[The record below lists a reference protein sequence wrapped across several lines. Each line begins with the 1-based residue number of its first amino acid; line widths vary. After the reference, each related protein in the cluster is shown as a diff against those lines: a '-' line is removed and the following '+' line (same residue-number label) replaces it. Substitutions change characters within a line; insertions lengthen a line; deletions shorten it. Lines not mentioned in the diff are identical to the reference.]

1 MTFIRL
7 LLFCDP
13 LLPGNANKV
22 AEAQRAKRAERES
35 LTTESRM
42 RGRPKSEEPK
52 PKAKAMGPPRQLSE
66 EEKARRQERQVRQ
79 AEAGEYNT
87 ARQEKRTKHT
97 PSTIYAA
104 LKLHTAAR
112 SFSGRQL

>member
-1 MTFIRL
+1 MTFVL
-7 LLFCDP
+7 LLPDP
-13 LLPGNANKV
+13 LLPGDVNKV
-22 AEAQRAKRAERES
+22 AEAQRAKRAARES

-79 AEAGEYNT
+79 TEAGEYSID
-87 ARQEKRTKHT
+87 RQEKRAEHT
-97 PSTIYAA
+97 PGTNMLMMRY
-104 LKLHTAAR
+104 R
-112 SFSGRQL
+112 GRQL

>member
-7 LLFCDP
+7 LPDRLCSP
-13 LLPGNANKV
+13 TAAGIANKV

-52 PKAKAMGPPRQLSE
+52 PKPKAMAPPRQLSE

-79 AEAGEYNT
+79 ARWWGVVQHCQT
-87 ARQEKRTKHT
+87 RKSHK
-97 PSTIYAA
+97 I
-104 LKLHTAAR
+104 
-112 SFSGRQL
+112 